1 MVDSVGRKLDVITN
15 PEGRITQVALKEN
28 CQDSHV
34 LVCYSY
40 NEKQDLEK
48 ITDAVGADTCLEYR
62 NHLLVRKIDR
72 NKNSFYWKYDKYEEG
87 ARAVGT
93 WETEMS

>member
-1 MVDSVGRKLDVITN
+1 MEDSVGRKLDVITN

-28 CQDSHV
+28 CHDSHV

-72 NKNSFYWKYDKYEEG
+72 NKNFFYWKYDKYEEG

-93 WETEMS
+93 WGD